1 MIDLT
6 KRAYTWVSETFAPQ
20 AGKNFPVTEQVFVK
34 GGHQNFTSFSQRN
47 SFPME
52 RRAKHMTCTIKDVS
66 YILSENLTDWKPFD
80 RGYLILNPKKT
91 REAFYVILPFHY
103 VVLSTSVV
111 DAVVHTPLQDGAKD
125 QKQTIEITGSEG
137 SVVTFE
143 IARIY
148 VD

>member
-6 KRAYTWVSETFAPQ
+6 KKAYTWVSETFATQ

-34 GGHQNFTSFSQRN
+34 GGHQNFVGFAQRDA
-47 SFPME
+47 FPLE
-52 RRAKHMTCTIKDVS
+52 RRAAFMTCTIRDVS
-66 YILSENLTDWKPFD
+66 YILDPDLQTWRPFD
-80 RGYLILNPKKT
+80 RGYLVLNPKKT
-91 REAFYVILPFHY
+91 REAFYVVFPFHF
-103 VVLSTSVV
+103 VVLGQSVV
-111 DAVVHTPLQDGAKD
+111 DAVVHTSFAGGLPNEKKIL
-125 QKQTIEITGSEG
+125 EITGSQG